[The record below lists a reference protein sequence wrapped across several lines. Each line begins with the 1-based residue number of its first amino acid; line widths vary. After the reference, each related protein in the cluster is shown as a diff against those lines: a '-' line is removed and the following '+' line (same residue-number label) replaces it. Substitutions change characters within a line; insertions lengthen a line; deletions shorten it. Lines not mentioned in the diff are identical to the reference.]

1 MTLEKLKELKDDI
14 QSGIDTLGEKYL
26 SKINPDT
33 ANELITFLKGLEVT
47 DTEGKD
53 KINIT
58 PERLSFQHEG
68 ELGWGDTQY
77 YIDSE
82 GYAHLKG
89 LILEEYLEVPEL
101 RYNRIEINI
110 GDS

>member
-1 MTLEKLKELKDDI
+1 MTLVKLIELKEDI
-14 QSGIDTLGEKYL
+14 QDIIDNLDEKYL

-33 ANELITFLKGLEVT
+33 ANELITFLNGLKVT
-47 DTEGKD
+47 DVEGKD

-58 PERLSFQHEG
+58 PKRLSFQHEG

-89 LILEEYLEVPEL
+89 LTLEEYLEVPEL
-101 RYNRIEINI
+101 KYNRIEINV